1 MAPSQNTRSR
11 VQSPAPRKPTAM
23 DQVQAE
29 KPGAIKAPLKP
40 VAVQI
45 PAAPAPAPKAPPAK
59 EASGM
64 SKTKAVL
71 VVVAAVALVAC
82 AVAAIYKADLPWD
95 KYKAIFEA
103 QVARVA
109 EAVSTAREMDLCCF
123 KTMVKTY
130 ASEASAGFMTAYA
143 EASVSFKTAY
153 AHAVTKA
160 KAEPLLAGT
169 AAAVAALP
177 MVFLLAKKAA
187 GMCRKPKTA

>member
-45 PAAPAPAPKAPPAK
+45 PAAPAPAPK